1 MMQSAFPHR
10 TPRNLTG
17 GRYLDKLSK
26 ALPSARN
33 WAGTRGVREFWPDGA
48 KLVISLSLQFEAGAQ
63 PATGASSPFPPIERR
78 YPDLPASKWYDYGFK
93 EGIPRLLDVFHR
105 RRVRV
110 TSHMVGAAV
119 EANPELAREI
129 VERGHEAAAH
139 GQTWTPQY
147 SMTPEEERASY
158 EANIRSIV
166 RATGAR
172 PIGFNAFWLRGTS
185 HTLEILQD
193 LGFLYHVDDV
203 SRDEPFLVSVRGQA
217 FVVVPYTLELND
229 LVLYEQRNFNT
240 EQYASEL
247 RNAFEMLYTEA
258 EGRRRMMSITAHDR
272 VAGHPARAKVLEE
285 FIIYAQRRP
294 GVVFLRKDEIAK
306 FALASSLTPREE
318 EPLRAA
324 DTAPS
329 RVA

>member
-1 MMQSAFPHR
+1 MTQSAFPHR
-10 TPRNLTG
+10 TPRNVTA
-17 GRYLDKLSK
+17 GRYLDRLTK
-26 ALPSARN
+26 ALPGARN
-33 WAGTRGVREFWPDGA
+33 WAGSRGAREFWPDGA
-48 KLVISLSLQFEAGAQ
+48 KLVISISLQFEAGAQ
-63 PATGASSPFPPIERR
+63 PSTGASSPFPPIDTR
-78 YPDLPASKWYDYGFK
+78 YPDLPVGKWYDYGFK
-93 EGIPRLLDVFHR
+93 EGIPRLLEVFQR

-119 EANPELAREI
+119 EANPDLAREI

-147 SMTPEEERASY
+147 TMTPEEERASY
-158 EANIRSIV
+158 EANIRSIM

-172 PIGFNAFWLRGTS
+172 PVGFNAFWLRGTPR
-185 HTLEILQD
+185 TLQILQD

-203 SRDEPFLVSVRGQA
+203 SRDEPFLITVRGKP

-229 LVLYEQRNFNT
+229 IVLYEHRAFSS

-258 EGRRRMMSITAHDR
+258 ETKRRMMSISAHDR
-272 VAGHPARAKVLEE
+272 IAGHPARAKVLEE

-306 FALASSLTPREE
+306 FAVSSSLTPREE
-318 EPLRAA
+318 EPSRAA
-324 DTAPS
+324 DA
-329 RVA
+329 A

>member
-1 MMQSAFPHR
+1 MTQSAFPHR
-10 TPRNLTG
+10 TPRNVMA
-17 GRYLDKLSK
+17 GRYFDRLSK
-26 ALPSARN
+26 AFPGTRN
-33 WAGTRGVREFWPDGA
+33 WAGSRGAREFWPDGA
-48 KLVISLSLQFEAGAQ
+48 KLVISISLQFEAGAQ
-63 PATGASSPFPPIERR
+63 PSTGASSPFPPIDTR
-78 YPDLPASKWYDYGFK
+78 YPDLPVGKWYDYGFK
-93 EGIPRLLDVFHR
+93 EGIPRLLEVFQR

-119 EANPELAREI
+119 EANPDLAREI

-147 SMTPEEERASY
+147 TMTPEEERASY
-158 EANIRSIV
+158 EANIRSIM

-172 PIGFNAFWLRGTS
+172 PVGFNAFWLRGTPR
-185 HTLEILQD
+185 TLQILQD

-203 SRDEPFLVSVRGQA
+203 SRDEPFLITVRGKP

-229 LVLYEQRNFNT
+229 IVLYEHRAFSS

-258 EGRRRMMSITAHDR
+258 ETKRRMMSISAHDR
-272 VAGHPARAKVLEE
+272 IAGHPARAKVLEE

-306 FALASSLTPREE
+306 FAVSSSLTPREE
-318 EPLRAA
+318 EPSRAA
-324 DTAPS
+324 DA
-329 RVA
+329 A